1 MSMMD
6 GVYKHTLVQLIK
18 IFVIFSFFAVSNS
31 FLQVFVI
38 SQNEKILEYQS
49 QIEILEKEI
58 SRTKV
63 EIASLQ
69 SFDRIQAIALNE
81 LGMRTANTEDYRWVE
96 AMPMASE
103 NTPVY
108 NHGSSEIAKAD
119 LGERLYRWLGDF
131 GKTMACPAGHPD
143 KLTSSR

>member
-1 MSMMD
+1 MD

-18 IFVIFSFFAVSNS
+18 IFLVFSSLAVFNS
-31 FLQVFVI
+31 ILQVFVI
-38 SQNEKILEYQS
+38 SQNEEILKYQS
-49 QIEILEKEI
+49 QIKILEKEI

-81 LGMRTANTEDYRWVE
+81 LGMRAANTEDYRWVE
-96 AMPMASE
+96 AMPMARKDAS
-103 NTPVY
+103 TY
-108 NHGSSEIAKAD
+108 NQGHPEIAQAD
-119 LGERLYRWLGDF
+119 LWEYLYRWLGDL

-143 KLTSSR
+143 KLSSSR